1 MLIHILIISLPVI
14 SLQGHQYEAEPRFIN
29 SVKNMTVSVGR
40 EAILSCSVVNLQ
52 DYKVGWIKASDQ
64 TILSLHKRV
73 ITNNKRIHVTH
84 DEHNTWNLHIKDVV
98 VEDRDCYMCQIN
110 TAIMKKQVGCVDVL
124 VPPDIDVRT
133 TSSDIS
139 VLEGSNIT
147 LTCVAHGLP
156 SPKVTWRREDKTSFK
171 LLSHNIV
178 QTVTKFVGGTL
189 PLLDVRRQ
197 HMGSFLCIANNNV
210 PPAVSKR
217 IMVHVNF
224 SPSVVVQ
231 PQLIGIPVGERLVLN
246 CSVEAYPAPI
256 TYWQKERG
264 LSNNKDRSNKDK
276 GNSSGKI
283 MLISKS
289 STEYHTESHSL
300 GYTHTTSLVI
310 PSFSLEFSGVYECIS
325 SNSLGSQVAGAR
337 VYDIPGAASKPETST
352 KTTFRINIHTLKGHP
367 NKIVCLSVRMMRIKS
382 FTQLKKHG
390 YKE

>member
-367 NKIVCLSVRMMRIKS
+367 NKI
-382 FTQLKKHG
+382 G
-390 YKE
+390 